1 MKKILFTLLILSFA
15 ALMQAQRIGIQ
26 TDALHTLA
34 GSPTFGVEFYP
45 SNKYSVSLNMEG
57 SPISIYRNFNFKVE
71 NKIWFSKVLT
81 KSYLSFS
88 PTIGF
93 YDYNLK
99 ERQKFSGLGL
109 TVGYGYSF
117 LLSDRVSI
125 IPHIDCSG
133 IYATSKEAKKKFYAL
148 PTLGLNIVYLIK

>member
-15 ALMQAQRIGIQ
+15 TLMQAQRIGIQ